1 MSSWD
6 LKEARSLLRQ
16 RFGQEQFNL
25 ATHSLGSTVDRR
37 EYARFHYREAKHI
50 IDTRLGTLQQE
61 QRLFLVMLGGGTD
74 DEQNEY
80 EDSLVQLGAH
90 VVACVQSLHA
100 IADTF
105 AHAIYFS
112 LGYNLH
118 ADALAERKVTAKSVK
133 QKLHPA
139 HVRLTEGL
147 GQLISHPNAKY
158 LRALANQSKH
168 RSLVVKPGLWVDAT
182 DLAREPFT
190 LKFQDF
196 RYEDEFHARREIR
209 PFLQSSF
216 NQISRIV
223 VDTGAEL
230 NVALRAQLA

>member
-6 LKEARSLLRQ
+6 LQEARSLLRQ

-37 EYARFHYREAKHI
+37 EYARFHYHEAKDI
-50 IDTRLGTLQQE
+50 IDTRLGTLQE
-61 QRLFLVMLGGGTD
+61 QQLFLVMLGGGTD

-118 ADALAERKVTAKSVK
+118 ADALDEHKVTANSVK
-133 QKLHPA
+133 KKLHSA
-139 HVRLTEGL
+139 HVRLAEGL
-147 GQLISHPNAKY
+147 GELISHPNAKY

-168 RSLVVKPGLWVDAT
+168 RSLVVKPGLWLDMT
-182 DLAREPFT
+182 GLAAEPFT

-209 PFLQSSF
+209 PFLESSF

>member
-25 ATHSLGSTVDRR
+25 ATNSLGSTVDRL
-37 EYARFHYREAKHI
+37 EYARIHYHEAKDI
-50 IDTRLGTLQQE
+50 IDTRLGTLQE
-61 QRLFLVMLGGGTD
+61 QQLFLVMLGGGTD

-80 EDSLVQLGAH
+80 ENSLVQLGAH

-118 ADALAERKVTAKSVK
+118 ADALDEHKVTANSVK
-133 QKLHPA
+133 KSFTPHMCAWPKA
-139 HVRLTEGL
+139 W
-147 GQLISHPNAKY
+147 
-158 LRALANQSKH
+158 AN
-168 RSLVVKPGLWVDAT
+168 
-182 DLAREPFT
+182 
-190 LKFQDF
+190 
-196 RYEDEFHARREIR
+196 
-209 PFLQSSF
+209 
-216 NQISRIV
+216 
-223 VDTGAEL
+223 
-230 NVALRAQLA
+230 

>member
-6 LKEARSLLRQ
+6 LQEARSLSRQ

-37 EYARFHYREAKHI
+37 EYARFHYHEAKDI

-80 EDSLVQLGAH
+80 ENSRVQLGAH

-112 LGYNLH
+112 LAYNLH
-118 ADALAERKVTAKSVK
+118 ADALDEHKVTANSVK
-133 QKLHPA
+133 KKLHPA
-139 HVRLTEGL
+139 HVRLAGGL
-147 GQLISHPNAKY
+147 GELISHPNAKY
-158 LRALANQSKH
+158 LRALAN
-168 RSLVVKPGLWVDAT
+168 
-182 DLAREPFT
+182 
-190 LKFQDF
+190 
-196 RYEDEFHARREIR
+196 
-209 PFLQSSF
+209 
-216 NQISRIV
+216 
-223 VDTGAEL
+223 
-230 NVALRAQLA
+230 